1 MQQQYKGSSRSRYS
15 ETWQKIALILL
26 ICAFLYSSYI
36 MLLDQILLLS
46 LTGVTSSTL
55 LRDKQPCSSSTS
67 KDVPQ
72 YFQTTPELWA
82 GPTATGRAPFL
93 VSYELFF
100 GSNYLGMDV
109 EINIRLSLGP
119 NKSSL
124 VCTNGDFRSKF
135 SLGDCSAYRGPGT
148 E

>member
-1 MQQQYKGSSRSRYS
+1 MYNAQRGRFDTSREVMQQQYKGSSRSRYS

-100 GSNYLGMDV
+100 GSNY
-109 EINIRLSLGP
+109 
-119 NKSSL
+119 
-124 VCTNGDFRSKF
+124 
-135 SLGDCSAYRGPGT
+135 
-148 E
+148 